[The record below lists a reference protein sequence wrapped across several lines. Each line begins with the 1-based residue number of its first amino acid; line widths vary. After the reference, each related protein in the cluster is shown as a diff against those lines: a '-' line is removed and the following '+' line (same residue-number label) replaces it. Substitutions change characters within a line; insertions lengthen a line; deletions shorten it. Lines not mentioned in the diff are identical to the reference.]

1 MTERSGLTM
10 TGSNSPP
17 AAVAIDEATSRWRER
32 GARLDANLQR
42 NMRRV
47 TSVVIAALTLVG
59 IWTWLFR

>member
-1 MTERSGLTM
+1 M

-17 AAVAIDEATSRWRER
+17 AAVAIDEATTRWRQR

-47 TSVVIAALTLVG
+47 MSIVVAALTLVA
-59 IWTWLFR
+59 IWMWLFR